1 MTLSLQ
7 ILVMIFSAVI
17 DIWLFCLFAQIKPSK
32 LDWLFLLALE
42 AVLSVALS
50 NFQTY
55 SSLIYETGL
64 EILLFC
70 GYFYLLKK
78 AGRFRQLLGAGLLFG
93 IISLVIQLSMKVL
106 VSLLPL
112 PSYFYFDAF
121 MNLLLPLVALAWVI
135 WQRQR
140 IASLLTDVNSSILV
154 SLLAYL
160 YFVCCAIG
168 AYILDDKKP
177 TEVVLLFFFILI
189 FQAIFLAVIYREI
202 VHIQRQLLD
211 QQKQEALARQKQL
224 LVKENEQLK
233 EYADYLDQNEDELRR
248 FKHDYQNI
256 LLSLKVSAEKGGSQA
271 LVEELEKYTSSQF
284 DQKAL
289 RKYPDVN
296 HVKIPELKS
305 IAIAKLAKLYNE
317 KIDYSFG
324 CEPEISQ
331 IPQTNLL
338 DLVRIIGIAFDN
350 AIEASQQLKALG
362 GQGRVEAMYYQEGG
376 DFEFMIRNRIGGPV
390 ADPGQLAQAGYTTK
404 KAHAGLGL
412 ANVKEIVSQHDEQML
427 LDYGPEDG
435 WFNFSLTLLS
445 ENVEEEI

>member
-1 MTLSLQ
+1 MTLFLQ
-7 ILVMIFSAVI
+7 ILVMIFSAVV
-17 DIWLFCLFAQIKPSK
+17 DIWLFCLLAQIRPSK
-32 LDWLFLLALE
+32 LDWLLLLALE

-78 AGRFRQLLGAGLLFG
+78 ADHFRQLLGAGLLYG
-93 IISLVIQLSMKVL
+93 IISLIIQLGMKVL

-112 PSYFYFDAF
+112 PNYFYFDAF
-121 MNLLLPLVALAWVI
+121 MNLLLPLVVLALVI

-140 IASLLTDVNSSILV
+140 ITNLLTDANSSILV

-177 TEVVLLFFFILI
+177 TEVVLLFFFLLI

-211 QQKQEALARQKQL
+211 QQKQEALARQKQQL
-224 LVKENEQLK
+224 IKENEQLK
-233 EYADYLDQNEDELRR
+233 EYAAYLDQNEDELRR

-271 LVEELEKYTSSQF
+271 LIAELEKYTSSQF

-296 HVKIPELKS
+296 HIKIPELKS
-305 IAIAKLAKLYNE
+305 IAIAKLAKLYNDQ
-317 KIDYSFG
+317 IDYSFG
-324 CEPEISQ
+324 CESEISQ

-350 AIEASQQLKALG
+350 AIEASQQLKERG
-362 GQGRVEAMYYQEGG
+362 GKGRVEAMYYQEGG
-376 DFEFMIRNRIGGPV
+376 DFEFMIRNRIDKS
-390 ADPGQLAQAGYTTK
+390 ASDPDQLAQAGYTTK
-404 KAHAGLGL
+404 KDHAGLGL
-412 ANVKEIVSQHDEQML
+412 ANVKELVRRNDEQML

-435 WFNFSLTLLS
+435 WFNFSLTLLP
-445 ENVEEEI
+445 ENVEEEA

>member
-1 MTLSLQ
+1 MTLFLQ

-78 AGRFRQLLGAGLLFG
+78 AGHFRQLLGAGLLFG

-121 MNLLLPLVALAWVI
+121 MNLLLPLAALALVI
-135 WQRQR
+135 WQRQQ

-177 TEVVLLFFFILI
+177 TEVVLLFFFLLI

-256 LLSLKVSAEKGGSQA
+256 LLSLKVSAEKGGA
-271 LVEELEKYTSSQF
+271 
-284 DQKAL
+284 
-289 RKYPDVN
+289 RP
-296 HVKIPELKS
+296 
-305 IAIAKLAKLYNE
+305 
-317 KIDYSFG
+317 
-324 CEPEISQ
+324 
-331 IPQTNLL
+331 
-338 DLVRIIGIAFDN
+338 
-350 AIEASQQLKALG
+350 
-362 GQGRVEAMYYQEGG
+362 
-376 DFEFMIRNRIGGPV
+376 
-390 ADPGQLAQAGYTTK
+390 
-404 KAHAGLGL
+404 
-412 ANVKEIVSQHDEQML
+412 
-427 LDYGPEDG
+427 
-435 WFNFSLTLLS
+435 W
-445 ENVEEEI
+445 

>member
-1 MTLSLQ
+1 MTLLLQ
-7 ILVMIFSAVI
+7 ILVMICSAVV
-17 DIWLFCLFAQIKPSK
+17 DIWLFCLLAQIKPSK
-32 LDWLFLLALE
+32 LDWSLLLALE

-55 SSLIYETGL
+55 SSLIYETAL
-64 EILLFC
+64 ESLLFC

-78 AGRFRQLLGAGLLFG
+78 VGPFRRLLGAGLLYG
-93 IISLVIQLSMKVL
+93 IISLVIQLGMKVL

-112 PSYFYFDAF
+112 PNYFYFDAF
-121 MNLLLPLVALAWVI
+121 MNLLLPLAVLALVI

-140 IASLLTDVNSSILV
+140 ITNLLTDTNSSILV

-168 AYILDDKKP
+168 VYLLDDEKP
-177 TEVVLLFFFILI
+177 TEVVLLFFFLLI

-202 VHIQRQLLD
+202 VHIQQQLLD
-211 QQKQEALARQKQL
+211 QQKQEALARQQEQL
-224 LVKENEQLK
+224 IKENEQLK
-233 EYADYLDQNEDELRR
+233 EYAAYLDQNEDELRR

-271 LVEELEKYTSSQF
+271 LIAELEKYTSSQF

-296 HVKIPELKS
+296 HIKIPELKS
-305 IAIAKLAKLYNE
+305 IAIAKLAKLYNDQ
-317 KIDYSFG
+317 IDYSFG
-324 CEPEISQ
+324 CESEISQ

-338 DLVRIIGIAFDN
+338 DLVWIIGIAFDN
-350 AIEASQQLKALG
+350 AIEASQQLKERG
-362 GQGRVEAMYYQEGG
+362 GKGRVEAMYYQEGG
-376 DFEFMIRNRIGGPV
+376 DFEFMIRNWIDKSA
-390 ADPGQLAQAGYTTK
+390 ADPDQLSQVGYTTK
-404 KAHAGLGL
+404 KDHAGLGL
-412 ANVKEIVSQHDEQML
+412 ANVKELVRRHDEQML

-435 WFNFSLTLLS
+435 WFNFSLTLLP